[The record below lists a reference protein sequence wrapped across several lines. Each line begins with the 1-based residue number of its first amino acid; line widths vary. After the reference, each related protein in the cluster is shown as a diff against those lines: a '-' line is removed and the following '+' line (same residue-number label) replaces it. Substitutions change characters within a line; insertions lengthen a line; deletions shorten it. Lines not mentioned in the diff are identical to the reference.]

1 MAKVTNNCDDI
12 KNAPKKN
19 TNISILP
26 YKTAILHGAISII
39 TDYKKNTEDG
49 IDYKSL
55 CEKISKYVNSRKKCV
70 RQELKEKGK
79 SLITNEWKTVITSLL
94 VTFNTH
100 DIKSLCYL
108 ENDNEVKKK
117 KDVLNIHN
125 AFRDFCIEKKN
136 HLRNSSDM
144 DFEECDKFLSWI
156 SEKKMELQ
164 VLDPNYEYI
173 KEYQK
178 YFDIRDN
185 CNYPWLLKDAGGV
198 TCQRLTRTRARDKD
212 NKQETLNT
220 PSQSAPAVTTV
231 SSADSKK
238 NIPLEPSTHSKGEV
252 VLTSDKSPES
262 GHEKTP
268 VKSTASDHSQSD
280 NNDAKANNQI
290 MFLSGT
296 PVDDPPHVS
305 QSNEDYENIKFKS
318 LFYYH
323 KNHIDGQIVPHDVHD
338 TFKKKLTTFR
348 DKFLSD
354 IQKKKKKKKKKEYA
368 HA

>member
-136 HLRNSSDM
+136 RLRNSSDM

-164 VLDPNYEYI
+164 GHDPGYKNIE
-173 KEYQK
+173 EYQK
-178 YFDIRDN
+178 YFHIHDN
-185 CNYPWLLKDAGGV
+185 CNYPWLLKKTPDI
-198 TCQRLTRTRARDKD
+198 TCTMTTRTKAKER
-212 NKQETLNT
+212 
-220 PSQSAPAVTTV
+220 
-231 SSADSKK
+231 
-238 NIPLEPSTHSKGEV
+238 KGEGKSLGDTSQIIPPV
-252 VLTSDKSPES
+252 MKDSSTSDKKDTPPTAQPSPKVEGDLRS
-262 GHEKTP
+262 GNPPNTGLEKTP
-268 VKSTASDHSQSD
+268 AQSIPTADD
-280 NNDAKANNQI
+280 NANNVQ
-290 MFLSGT
+290 
-296 PVDDPPHVS
+296 
-305 QSNEDYENIKFKS
+305 
-318 LFYYH
+318 
-323 KNHIDGQIVPHDVHD
+323 
-338 TFKKKLTTFR
+338 
-348 DKFLSD
+348 
-354 IQKKKKKKKKKEYA
+354 
-368 HA
+368 